1 MIALEN
7 VCKAFPLN
15 GGRLEVL
22 RGISAEILLGG
33 ITAIVGRSGCGKT
46 TLLRLLAGLDVPDSG
61 RILLPEACRVAT
73 VFQEARLMPWLN
85 CRQNVAFGLGF
96 REKRARAR
104 RLDQLIAMVGLAG
117 FEKAYP
123 AKLSGGMQQR
133 CALARALAVEP
144 ELILLDEPF
153 AALDYFTRRQM
164 QRELRRIQQESG
176 KTLVLVTHNIDEA
189 LILGDQVLA
198 MAGGRVARQFD
209 LQDQSWP
216 RDVLAPQL
224 IEIKRQILSEMEG
237 ETP

>member
-15 GGRLEVL
+15 GGKLEVL
-22 RGISAEILLGG
+22 RGISAEIPLGG

-61 RILLPEACRVAT
+61 HILLPEACRVAT

-123 AKLSGGMQQR
+123 AQLSGGMQQR

-153 AALDYFTRRQM
+153 AALDYFTRLADAAGIAAHSAGK
-164 QRELRRIQQESG
+164 RENPGAGDPQHRRGADFGRSG
-176 KTLVLVTHNIDEA
+176 AGNGRRPGGPAIRLTGS
-189 LILGDQVLA
+189 ILA
-198 MAGGRVARQFD
+198 AGRARPAAD
-209 LQDQSWP
+209 
-216 RDVLAPQL
+216 
-224 IEIKRQILSEMEG
+224 
-237 ETP
+237 